1 MFAPARGRSYP
12 KLCSEP
18 EKTTAPVN
26 QLTDAAETGPL
37 RTGRG
42 TCLEEAMVG
51 SSGGRRRYDAAS
63 PEPMYRS
70 LQSCPK
76 ARPSGPGESDYR
88 TVLRD
93 SQGPISKFG
102 RATRPRCGDEALT
115 SSGTRGRQS
124 RTVQDIRFTCL
135 D

>member
-63 PEPMYRS
+63 PEPMYRNPLVS
-70 LQSCPK
+70 PEGTASRTRLGDYK
-76 ARPSGPGESDYR
+76 AVS
-88 TVLRD
+88 RD
-93 SQGPISKFG
+93 SQGRSRVFG
-102 RATRPRCGDEALT
+102 RVPCPHRGESRLT
-115 SSGTRGRQS
+115 IIGIES
-124 RTVQDIRFTCL
+124 R
-135 D
+135 